1 MDFSQLTGIGYNLLF
16 AILVFAAFWLLSR
29 LAAGAVNRLAD
40 RFNLHPSL
48 RSLLRQT
55 CRHGLL
61 IVGAVTALGTAG
73 VDTTA
78 IVAGLGLS
86 GFALGFALK
95 DALANLVA
103 GVLILIYRPY
113 QVGDRVDVAGKQGTV
128 KSIDLRYTELEA
140 DVGRV
145 LIPNQSTFNNA
156 VVVRVAA

>member
-1 MDFSQLTGIGYNLLF
+1 M
-16 AILVFAAFWLLSR
+16 
-29 LAAGAVNRLAD
+29 
-40 RFNLHPSL
+40 
-48 RSLLRQT
+48 LRQT

-113 QVGDRVDVAGKQGTV
+113 QVGDQVDVAGKQGTV
-128 KSIDLRYTELEA
+128 KSIDLRYTELDA

-156 VVVRVAA
+156 VVVRAAA